1 MKRPIPFL
9 ALVAALA
16 LSACGTTIQAQ
27 VQSFTAGEQIAPGE
41 TVFVL
46 PGVPPQQQTLETQSW
61 VALAQQEFRKR
72 GYIVTNDPNRATLKA
87 AISLG
92 IDNGRDVTSTF
103 AVPQFGV
110 TGYSGAQTFGTMNS
124 FGNTATYS
132 SNTTLTP
139 QYGVTGYI
147 PGSRTDRVFGRTG
160 MLVMAR
166 FDPAG
171 NMRVVFDSRIR
182 SNGSCGNLAVIAPE
196 LVQALFSKFPAGGA
210 GAVEL
215 PMAGQC

>member
-41 TVFVL
+41 AVFVL

-72 GYIVTNDPNRATLKA
+72 GYVIAANPAQATLRA
-87 AISLG
+87 AISLR
-92 IDNGRDVTSTF
+92 IDDGRDVTSSYEI
-103 AVPQFGV
+103 PEFGV
-110 TGYSGAQTFGTMNS
+110 TGYSGAQTFGTVNT

-132 SNTTLTP
+132 ANTTLTP
-139 QYGVTGYI
+139 QYGVTGYST
-147 PGSRTDRVFGRTG
+147 GLRTDRVFGR
-160 MLVMAR
+160 
-166 FDPAG
+166 AG
-171 NMRVVFDSRIR
+171 TLMMGRVGPDGTVRVVFDSRIL

-196 LVQALFSKFPAGGA
+196 LVQALFSKFPTGGA